1 MLREASMENPDQI
14 KLFDQGGHGC
24 LFYPG
29 ISCDGT
35 PEDSKYIT
43 KIHAISTYQ
52 QNEIYISSKIKQIE
66 RFAQYFS
73 PIISSC
79 KIDLAEV
86 NNTELNK
93 CDFIRKYP
101 NKDKKYMSTKTLFIS
116 GISYAKYLNVD
127 STAIFIGEI
136 YKKLIIATKKM
147 ASKGICHFDI
157 KDSNI
162 IIKSKT
168 NNPIIIDFGISFI
181 PDEVNTDAEYK
192 HAFYVYSSDYRPWSI
207 DIVIISY
214 LVQKYDLNANPP
226 LDNNDIEEMTQ
237 IITIK
242 LAEIENIYNKK
253 FDTYRN
259 TKIDTIKSYA
269 NTPCK
274 KVVDELK
281 KNYIHWDKY
290 SVAIMTQSIAQHYNI
305 TFSQKIQRQIEAQ
318 ILY

>member
-1 MLREASMENPDQI
+1 MDNQI

-29 ISCDGT
+29 ISCDGS

-52 QNEIYISSKIKQIE
+52 QNEIYISSKIKEII
-66 RFAQYFS
+66 RFTQYFS

-86 NNTELNK
+86 NNTEINK

-101 NKDKKYMSTKTLFIS
+101 KKDKKYMSTKTLFIS
-116 GISYAKYLNVD
+116 GISYAKYLNID
-127 STAIFIGEI
+127 NTSIFIGEI
-136 YKKLIIATKKM
+136 YKKLIIATKKLQ
-147 ASKGICHFDI
+147 SKGICHYDI

-168 NNPIIIDFGISFI
+168 NQPVIIDFGISFI
-181 PDEVNTDAEYK
+181 PSEVNTDAEYK
-192 HAFYVYSSDYRPWSI
+192 HAFYVYSTDYRPWSI

-214 LVQKYDLNANPP
+214 LVQKYDLTLNPS
-226 LDNNDIEEMTQ
+226 LNTTDIEEMRQ
-237 IITIK
+237 IVTIK
-242 LAEIENIYNKK
+242 MTEIENMYNKK
-253 FDTYRN
+253 FDEYRN
-259 TKIDTIKSYA
+259 KKMEVIESYI
-269 NTPCK
+269 NEPCK
-274 KVVDELK
+274 KVVDQLK
-281 KNYIHWDKY
+281 EKYANWDKY

-305 TFSQKIQRQIEAQ
+305 TFSQKIQRQIESQ
-318 ILY
+318 ILYM